1 MFHRDCEAQKLK
13 EMRDKIKNLRSLFAL
28 ALCVLLTIG
37 AVSCSKDDDEPSK
50 DNLAGTSWKAISSS
64 EDDEDVGFTITLK
77 KDGNVTFSPSAGYN
91 YAKWSVVN
99 EKLRITLGEENVPD
113 DYMEGTFVVNG
124 NTATYTYRWYN
135 ADGELHGDEY
145 DVMTLVKV

>member
-1 MFHRDCEAQKLK
+1 M
-13 EMRDKIKNLRSLFAL
+13 KNRMKHFECLIAM
-28 ALCVLLTIG
+28 ALCVLFTTVTIG
-37 AVSCSKDDDEPSK
+37 CSKDDDGPSK
-50 DNLAGTSWKAISSS
+50 DNLAGTSWKVVSSS
-64 EDDEDVGFTITLK
+64 EDDEDVGLTITLK
-77 KDGNVTFSPSAGYN
+77 KDGNVTFNPSAGYN

-99 EKLRITLGEENVPD
+99 EKLRLTLGEENVPD

-124 NTATYTYRWYN
+124 NTATYTYRWHD